1 VLRFKN
7 HLIAAALFVILA
19 AIGTLMNSKQVA
31 AQGPPDGLAVRIV
44 NPLPV
49 PTQGTST
56 VTGTVAATQ
65 SGTWKVG
72 VNGIVGTSSTQSGP
86 WNVGVNGTV
95 GASQSGPWNVGV
107 NGTVGASQSGP
118 WNVGVNGTVGATQ
131 SGPWNVNG
139 AVGATQNGAW
149 NVGLTGTPTVNLN
162 TSPSSP
168 LIVSPVQPA
177 VSQPFSAHFDYP
189 GGTYSV
195 PAGKQAVIEFVA
207 FQGYGLPNGYYF
219 VLLTTTANS
228 QSNVYTL
235 GPTFVQKDSDNNK
248 QYTFGNHSLRVYAD
262 PGSTIQLQGQFAEA
276 TPGGSTG
283 ISISGFLVNYP

>member
-1 VLRFKN
+1 MVLRFKN
-7 HLIAAALFVILA
+7 HLMAAALFVILA
-19 AIGTLMNSKQVA
+19 AIGTLMNSRQVA

-49 PTQGTST
+49 PTQGTSA

-72 VNGIVGTSSTQSGP
+72 VNGTVGTT
-86 WNVGVNGTV
+86 
-95 GASQSGPWNVGV
+95 
-107 NGTVGASQSGP
+107 QSGP

-131 SGPWNVNG
+131 SGPWNVGVSGTSNVNVTNSVLPVSG
-139 AVGATQNGAW
+139 TVQSQQNGAW

-168 LIVSPVQPA
+168 LIVAPVQLA
-177 VSQPFSAHFDYP
+177 VSQPFSANFP
-189 GGTYSV
+189 TTGGTYSV
-195 PAGKQAVIEFVA
+195 PAGKQAVIEIVA
-207 FQGYGLPNGYYF
+207 FQNFAADDGYYF

-235 GPTFVQKDSDNNK
+235 GPTFVQRYSLTNS

-262 PGSTIQLQGQFAEA
+262 PGSTIQLDGQFAGG
-276 TPGGSTG
+276 TGGGSAG